1 MGSEEV
7 VERMTIKGVVIGA
20 WLAGA
25 AVYPLL
31 SGQVVEAIWKA
42 GPFGLL
48 RYVLFWPLVVLEAFG
63 ERACAHGCSNTLL
76 VDVADL
82 IDWLLPQRF
91 LDTLTYLIV
100 CIAVAWAIVRWRRSG
115 RRRELG

>member
-7 VERMTIKGVVIGA
+7 VERMTIERIVIGV
-20 WLAGA
+20 WLAGT

-31 SGQVVEAIWKA
+31 SSQVATAVWKA

-48 RYVLFWPLVVLEAFG
+48 RYVLLWPLVVLESFG
-63 ERACAHGCSNTLL
+63 EQACAHGCSNSLL
-76 VDVADL
+76 VNVADL
-82 IDWLLPQRF
+82 IDWLLPRRL
-91 LDTLTYLIV
+91 LDTLTILIV
-100 CIAVAWAIVRWRRSG
+100 CASVAWAIVRWRRSR